1 MADIQKSAI
10 KPRNSNKTRTGST
23 GDRRN
28 RFSHHAGIHKKTTAA
43 LGSASRAA
51 AALCVNAIE
60 EGKSLTEALPLFTK
74 DLDDRD
80 RAFVQEIVYGTLRHR
95 RLLSTTVNELLDHS
109 INQQFN
115 VARTLIICAVYQLL
129 FTRAPAHAVVAATV
143 GACELCRCKKFTGL
157 VNAVLRRFLR
167 EGAHLAHSADPCVEQ
182 SFPKWLYEELLKDY
196 GNDAV
201 EIMKNSNEHAP
212 MFLRVENSKITTED
226 YIKALE
232 TFSIEAS
239 AVDESPCTVLLDS
252 PVGVEKLPFF
262 DKGYVAV
269 QDLAAQLA
277 APLLRL
283 EDGLKV
289 FDTCS
294 APGGKSAHILDL
306 CPNVSLLCSDVD
318 EKRLESAREN
328 LHRLS
333 REPEF
338 IVADIANEPE
348 KITGTFDRIL
358 VDAPC
363 SGTGVIRRHPDI
375 KWLRRKKDIDVLV
388 QTQEKILDNAFS
400 LLNNG
405 GVLVYTT
412 CSILK
417 RENIEQVEKFL
428 SKHSDAKLLPFEM
441 HGNSVEIYQRLPG
454 ENGSDGFFYAR
465 FIKN

>member
-1 MADIQKSAI
+1 M
-10 KPRNSNKTRTGST
+10 
-23 GDRRN
+23 
-28 RFSHHAGIHKKTTAA
+28 
-43 LGSASRAA
+43 
-51 AALCVNAIE
+51 CVNAIE

-74 DLDDRD
+74 ELDDRD

-115 VARTLIICAVYQLL
+115 VARTLIICAIYQLL

-167 EGAHLAHSADPCVEQ
+167 EGAHLAHSADPSVEQ

-196 GNDAV
+196 GSDAV

-212 MFLRVENSKITTED
+212 MFLRVENSKISTQD
-226 YIKALE
+226 YLKALE
-232 TFSIEAS
+232 TFSIDAKT
-239 AVDESPCTVLLDS
+239 VDESPCTILLDS
-252 PVGVEKLPFF
+252 PVGVEKLPYF

-277 APLLRL
+277 APLLKL
-283 EDGLKV
+283 EEGQKV
-289 FDTCS
+289 LDTCS

-306 CPNVSLLCSDVD
+306 CPNVALTCSDVD
-318 EKRLESAREN
+318 EKRLESAKVN
-328 LHRLS
+328 LQRLS
-333 REPEF
+333 RTPEF
-338 IVADIANEPE
+338 LVADIANAPN
-348 KITGTFDRIL
+348 KISGTFDRIL

-375 KWLRRKKDIDVLV
+375 KWLRRKKDIDVLI
-388 QTQEKILDNAFS
+388 QTQEKILDNAFA
-400 LLNNG
+400 LLNKG
-405 GVLVYTT
+405 GILVYTT

-417 RENIEQVEKFL
+417 KKMLNK
-428 SKHSDAKLLPFEM
+428 
-441 HGNSVEIYQRLPG
+441 
-454 ENGSDGFFYAR
+454 
-465 FIKN
+465 

>member
-1 MADIQKSAI
+1 MADNQKSAL
-10 KPRNSNKTRTGST
+10 KPRNSTKPHTDSRDNKK
-23 GDRRN
+23 
-28 RFSHHAGIHKKTTAA
+28 RFSHHANTNKKTTAA
-43 LGSASRAA
+43 QGSASRAA

-74 DLDDRD
+74 ELDDRD

-115 VARTLIICAVYQLL
+115 VARTLIICAIYQLL

-201 EIMKNSNEHAP
+201 EIMKYSNEHAP
-212 MFLRVENSKITTED
+212 MFLRVENSKISTQD
-226 YIKALE
+226 YLKALE
-232 TFSIEAS
+232 TFSIDAKTVE
-239 AVDESPCTVLLDS
+239 ESPCTILLDS

-277 APLLRL
+277 APLLKL
-283 EDGLKV
+283 EEGQRVL
-289 FDTCS
+289 DTCS

-306 CPNVSLLCSDVD
+306 CPNVALTCTDVD
-318 EKRLESAREN
+318 EKRLESAKVN
-328 LHRLS
+328 LQRLS
-333 REPEF
+333 RTPEF
-338 IVADIANEPE
+338 LVADIANEPN
-348 KITGTFDRIL
+348 KISGTFDRIL

-375 KWLRRKKDIDVLV
+375 KWLRRKKDIDVLI
-388 QTQEKILDNAFS
+388 QTQEKILDNSFA
-400 LLNNG
+400 LLNKG
-405 GVLVYTT
+405 GILVYTT

-417 RENIEQVEKFL
+417 KENIEQVEKFL
-428 SKHSDAKLLPFEM
+428 TRHSDAQVLPFEM
-441 HGNSVEIYQRLPG
+441 KGKTVETYQRLPG
-454 ENGSDGFFYAR
+454 ENGSDGFFYTR
-465 FIKN
+465 FIKK

>member
-1 MADIQKSAI
+1 MADKQKSAL
-10 KPRNSNKTRTGST
+10 KLKKGTRTHTVSK
-23 GDRRN
+23 DN
-28 RFSHHAGIHKKTTAA
+28 KEKRFSHNQSAHKKASVA
-43 LGSASRAA
+43 QGSASRAA

-74 DLDDRD
+74 ELDDRD

-115 VARTLIICAVYQLL
+115 VARTLIICAIYQLL

-167 EGAHLAHSADPCVEQ
+167 EGAHLVHSADPCVEQ

-196 GNDAV
+196 GNEAV

-212 MFLRVENSKITTED
+212 MFLRVENSKISTDD
-226 YIKALE
+226 YLKALE
-232 TFSIEAS
+232 TFSIDAKSVE
-239 AVDESPCTVLLDS
+239 ESSCTILLDS

-277 APLLRL
+277 APLLKL
-283 EDGLKV
+283 ESGLKV
-289 FDTCS
+289 LDTCS
-294 APGGKSAHILDL
+294 APGGKSAHILDICSDVFL
-306 CPNVSLLCSDVD
+306 TCSDVD
-318 EKRLESAREN
+318 EKRLESAKTN
-328 LHRLS
+328 LQRLE
-333 REPEF
+333 RKPEF
-338 IVADIANEPE
+338 IVADIANESN
-348 KITGTFDRIL
+348 KIAGTFDRIL

-388 QTQEKILDNAFS
+388 KTQEKILDNAFN
-400 LLNNG
+400 LLNKG
-405 GVLVYTT
+405 GILVYTT

-417 RENIEQVEKFL
+417 KENIEQVEKFL
-428 SKHSDAKLLPFEM
+428 SRHSNAKLLSFEM
-441 HGNSVEIYQRLPG
+441 HGSSVETYQRLPG